1 MRGEGWGEGRFLD
14 ERGMRIAPLIRLR
27 PAAFGTFSPLR
38 GEKEEAYS
46 AMFIGSG

>member
-1 MRGEGWGEGRFLD
+1 
-14 ERGMRIAPLIRLR
+14 MRIEPLIRLR

-38 GEKEEAYS
+38 GEKESAESAVDYN